1 MTNERKARLRKRLRE
16 VQLKYPDTCYLLR
29 DNDGH
34 YRISGLSGDAKGN
47 VTAEIVH
54 SRDSYFPGVL
64 VFGIDPA
71 DLIVCG
77 CGKWELP
84 EKDQETQ
91 SVLTIH

>member
-1 MTNERKARLRKRLRE
+1 MTREERAGVRKKFAE
-16 VQLKYPDTCYLLR
+16 IQQNYPDTCYRMR

-34 YRISGLSGDAKGN
+34 YRISGLSGDVYGRI
-47 VTAEIVH
+47 TAEIVH
-54 SRDSYFPGVL
+54 GRDSYFPGVL
-64 VFGIDPA
+64 VFGINPA

-84 EKDQETQ
+84 EKDQETR